1 VTVPFKGEMYSI
13 DTAPSKHAQSR
24 LFISK
29 YNLKS
34 NKWNEVVPCK
44 SGLQYGACLVAMDNY
59 LYVLGGVFREE
70 ASAKAVRL
78 DTNKNKW
85 KGIADMK
92 MARYNACGVAAR
104 EKIFIAGGVDK
115 RNTHTENCEMY
126 DVSTN
131 EWHCISHLSESRAAA
146 SMVCLN
152 DKLYAVGGVD
162 YFGGLA
168 IKIESYNLENKSKD
182 WEEETEI
189 PIYKVDQVRN
199 WTVFQA
205 CTMAIS
211 KEVLGRPI

>member
-1 VTVPFKGEMYSI
+1 
-13 DTAPSKHAQSR
+13 
-24 LFISK
+24 
-29 YNLKS
+29 
-34 NKWNEVVPCK
+34 
-44 SGLQYGACLVAMDNY
+44 
-59 LYVLGGVFREE
+59 
-70 ASAKAVRL
+70 
-78 DTNKNKW
+78 
-85 KGIADMK
+85 
-92 MARYNACGVAAR
+92 
-104 EKIFIAGGVDK
+104 
-115 RNTHTENCEMY
+115 MY

-131 EWHCISHLSESRAAA
+131 EWHCISHLSEPRAAA

-152 DKLYAVGGVD
+152 DKLYVVGGVD

-168 IKIESYNLENKSKD
+168 KKIESYDLENKSKD